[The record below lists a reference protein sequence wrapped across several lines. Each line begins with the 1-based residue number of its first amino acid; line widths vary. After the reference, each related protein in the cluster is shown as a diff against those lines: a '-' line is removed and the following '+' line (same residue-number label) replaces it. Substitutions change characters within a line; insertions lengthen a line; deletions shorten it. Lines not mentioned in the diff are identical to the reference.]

1 RANPHA
7 NMGNCVGGFKS
18 RAKRTRLPFRKTKKV
33 YLCVLGVD
41 GAGKSTFVKA
51 LASEDITGVLPTNGF
66 TLSEFKYKKTDIVAY
81 DLGGGERI
89 RAIWKN
95 YYPEVFGL
103 IYVIDGSDECRLD
116 ESSEVLKDVM
126 SDENLR
132 GKPILVLV
140 NKKDR
145 SGCIDEIQ
153 LSDRFCLHDLANLYT
168 AQIRVEVCSAN
179 QGTGNAMDG
188 AIKDGFEWLLERI
201 FDDFDR
207 LEKGVNEA
215 LKMLKQ
221 KQEEERIR
229 RQHRL
234 AAALNRRDA
243 LVRRIL
249 VRKQEANVIQM
260 RRLET
265 SRTQRLHN
273 RNAMMVPLT
282 WYRKWNE
289 GMVTSISGR
298 AIRWHLCRKPAM
310 TMSKVPPKI
319 PTTRR
324 AHALHGIYL
333 LYNFRIQTKQ
343 CPKIRL
349 FLAGFPLQVRT
360 RRHCWA
366 AEYVH
371 PCKSYR

>member
-1 RANPHA
+1 
-7 NMGNCVGGFKS
+7 
-18 RAKRTRLPFRKTKKV
+18 
-33 YLCVLGVD
+33 
-41 GAGKSTFVKA
+41 
-51 LASEDITGVLPTNGF
+51 
-66 TLSEFKYKKTDIVAY
+66 
-81 DLGGGERI
+81 
-89 RAIWKN
+89 
-95 YYPEVFGL
+95 
-103 IYVIDGSDECRLD
+103 
-116 ESSEVLKDVM
+116 SEVLKDVM

-234 AAALNRRDA
+234 AAALNSASNSGSKAGSERNSNASVGNEPNTAFAQPQRDDGATHLVQKMERRNGHFHKWSRNQVAPLPQTSDDHVESSAENTNNATCSRAPRHLPPLQLSNTDEAVSKNSSFSRRVSSAGPNKKA
-243 LVRRIL
+243 LLGSRVRSPVQI
-249 VRKQEANVIQM
+249 
-260 RRLET
+260 
-265 SRTQRLHN
+265 
-273 RNAMMVPLT
+273 VPLT
-282 WYRKWNE
+282 SFPPSS
-289 GMVTSISGR
+289 SIVV
-298 AIRWHLCRKPAM
+298 KP
-310 TMSKVPPKI
+310 
-319 PTTRR
+319 
-324 AHALHGIYL
+324 
-333 LYNFRIQTKQ
+333 
-343 CPKIRL
+343 
-349 FLAGFPLQVRT
+349 
-360 RRHCWA
+360 RRHSLSHNDS
-366 AEYVH
+366 V
-371 PCKSYR
+371 